1 MLILPKTYFMD
12 KDFRKIVFDP
22 RWRRLRKYNKDVLA
36 LRYATLKKEVE
47 RIAAMTN
54 IPQSCVEAA
63 FNLAVKLVGS
73 GYSPQALAAAALIMA
88 CRIMKMPRPLSDFE
102 SYIENIEKAKRIL
115 RELSTLIKNT
125 PKLEHYVAIIVARTN
140 TSPQIAKMAI
150 ELLRKNRKSLQGRN
164 PWAAAAAALWLS
176 GVEMNLLQQF
186 ASTSAIKNIAR
197 ILK

>member
-1 MLILPKTYFMD
+1 MD
-12 KDFRKIVFDP
+12 KDFRNEIVFDP

-63 FNLAVKLVGS
+63 FNLATKLVGS

-102 SYIENIEKAKRIL
+102 SYIENIEKARRIL

-150 ELLRKNRKSLQGRN
+150 ELLHRNRKSLQGRN
-164 PWAAAAAALWLS
+164 PWAVAAAALWLS
-176 GVEMNLLQQF
+176 GVDMRLLRQF
-186 ASTSAIKNIAR
+186 ASSSAIKNIAR

>member
-1 MLILPKTYFMD
+1 MD
-12 KDFRKIVFDP
+12 KDFRNEIVFDP

-63 FNLAVKLVGS
+63 FNLATKLVGS

-102 SYIENIEKAKRIL
+102 SYIENIEKARRIL

-176 GVEMNLLQQF
+176 GVDMYLLQQF
-186 ASTSAIKNIAR
+186 ASSSAIKNIAR